1 MRVAVGC
8 YWGTK
13 RFFSLSLDV
22 AVSKTPNTWNGGSK
36 DWESAARPPATS
48 TARYLATGMGRR
60 MERGQAEGWESEWEN
75 GGHVGGWVDEELPG
89 GKACLGMIERLGLL
103 NQQS

>member
-1 MRVAVGC
+1 
-8 YWGTK
+8 
-13 RFFSLSLDV
+13 
-22 AVSKTPNTWNGGSK
+22 
-36 DWESAARPPATS
+36 
-48 TARYLATGMGRR
+48 